1 MGQVMTEKLE
11 AHEYGGPKFNTPY
24 LMFPQALM
32 DVTLINNTQYAE
44 NKKKNK
50 QDSRKKIIKALS
62 LALIDFLE

>member
-44 NKKKNK
+44 NKKKTNK
-50 QDSRKKIIKALS
+50 IQEKK
-62 LALIDFLE
+62 